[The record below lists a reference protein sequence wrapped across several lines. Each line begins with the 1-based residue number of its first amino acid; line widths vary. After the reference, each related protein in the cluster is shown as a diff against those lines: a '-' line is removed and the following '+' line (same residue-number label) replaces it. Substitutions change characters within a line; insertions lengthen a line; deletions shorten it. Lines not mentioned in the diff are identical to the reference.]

1 MTVGRRPGTV
11 RVVSGLREEQRSAAR
26 WLILDRPAQRNALSL
41 ELIGTLREALARA
54 DADAQVRALALTGA
68 GDQAFCAGM
77 DLAAAA
83 PERDLPASAP
93 QAYAALLGDLAR
105 LGKPVIAVVNGAV
118 IGGGMGLLAACDL
131 AIAAE
136 DARFGTPEV
145 EVGLFPYMALAP
157 LSRCVGRRAA
167 LELAFTARRI
177 EAAEARTIGLV
188 NRVVPRVELRDAA
201 QDWLDLIAQKSP
213 TALRL
218 GRRAFYATQDLPYQA
233 QLEALSAQLSV
244 NVATDDAM
252 EGISAFLAKR
262 KPDFKG
268 T

>member
-1 MTVGRRPGTV
+1 
-11 RVVSGLREEQRSAAR
+11 
-26 WLILDRPAQRNALSL
+26 
-41 ELIGTLREALARA
+41 
-54 DADAQVRALALTGA
+54 
-68 GDQAFCAGM
+68 
-77 DLAAAA
+77 
-83 PERDLPASAP
+83 
-93 QAYAALLGDLAR
+93 
-105 LGKPVIAVVNGAV
+105 VIAVVNGAV

-177 EAAEARTIGLV
+177 EAAEARAIGLV

-201 QDWLDLIAQKSP
+201 QDWMDLIAQKSP

-218 GRRAFYATQDLPYQA
+218 GRRAFYATQDLPYEA
-233 QLEALSAQLSV
+233 QLEALCAQLSIS
-244 NVATDDAM
+244 VATDDAM